1 MKQSVK
7 VIFDELFCR
16 YPALSSI
23 KEKIGEAFE
32 TLRRS
37 YENGGKLLICGNGGS
52 CADAEHIAG
61 ELDKSFKMKRAVGA
75 DLKERLNAYGER
87 GRLLSECLEGTL
99 PAIALTSHP
108 ALSSA
113 YANDRIPAAGFAQ
126 QVVAF
131 GKAGDALIAI
141 TTSGNSENCL
151 LAAIAAK
158 ASGLSVVA
166 LTGKGMGKIAE
177 YADITI
183 NVPETETF
191 KVQEYHLPVYHALC
205 AMLEAEFFS

>member
-1 MKQSVK
+1 MNTSVK
-7 VIFDELFCR
+7 SIFDELFCR
-16 YPALSSI
+16 YPALSCVREEISL
-23 KEKIGEAFE
+23 AFD
-32 TLRRS
+32 TSKRS
-37 YENGGKLLICGNGGS
+37 YENGGKLLVCGNGGS

-61 ELDKSFKMKRAVGA
+61 ELDKSFKMKR
-75 DLKERLNAYGER
+75 DISPELKRELEKYGDR

-99 PAIALTSHP
+99 TAIALTSHP

-113 YANDRIPAAGFAQ
+113 YANDRVPAAGFAQ
-126 QVVAF
+126 QVLAF
-131 GKAGDALIAI
+131 GKPGDTLIAI

-151 LAAIAAK
+151 LAAVAAK

-166 LTGKGMGKIAE
+166 LTGEKKGKIAE
-177 YADITI
+177 YADVTVA
-183 NVPETETF
+183 VPETETF

>member
-1 MKQSVK
+1 MKKSVK

-16 YPALSSI
+16 YPALSSV
-23 KEKIGEAFE
+23 KEKINEAFD
-32 TLRRS
+32 TIRRS
-37 YENGGKLLICGNGGS
+37 YESGGKLLICGNGGS

-61 ELDKSFKMKRAVGA
+61 ELDKSFKIKRAVSAG
-75 DLKERLNAYGER
+75 LKERLNAYGEH
-87 GRLLSECLEGTL
+87 GRLLSECLEGAL

-113 YANDRIPAAGFAQ
+113 YANDRVPAAGFAQ

-131 GKAGDALIAI
+131 GKAGDVLVAI

-158 ASGLSVVA
+158 ASGLSVIA

-177 YADITI
+177 YADITV

-191 KVQEYHLPVYHALC
+191 KIQEYHLPVYHALC